1 MGRFVDA
8 LDNKVSFKC
17 QNSCTYITFWPSRD
31 TNCAVKTIVSF
42 YFLLSTMFLDNWVI
56 GYVGSRFLCCVLLAL
71 SWNTANKK
79 PNTDK

>member
-31 TNCAVKTIVSF
+31 TNCAVNTIVSF
-42 YFLLSTMFLDNWVI
+42 YFLLSTMFLENWVI
-56 GYVGSRFLCCVLLAL
+56 GYVGSRFLCVLLAL
-71 SWNTANKK
+71 SWNTANK
-79 PNTDK
+79 NAITDK